1 MPVHPFRNS
10 IMASDYTQNLQLLAP
25 AGEADQD
32 EIFAVSPAEQERCGA
47 EDCDYHLEP
56 PS

>member
-1 MPVHPFRNS
+1 
-10 IMASDYTQNLQLLAP
+10 MASDYTQNLQLLAP